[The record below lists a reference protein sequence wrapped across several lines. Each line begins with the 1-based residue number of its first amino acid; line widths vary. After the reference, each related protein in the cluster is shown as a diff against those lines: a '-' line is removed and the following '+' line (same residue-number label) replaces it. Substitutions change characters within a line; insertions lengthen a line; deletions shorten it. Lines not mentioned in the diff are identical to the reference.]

1 MLLNDFYPE
10 RTISISSRD
19 PDWVTPEIKS
29 MLRRKNRLMRAG
41 RVEEAGALAD
51 RIGKE
56 QTRHSKTQLSGAG
69 AKTDAKDIWKA
80 YRQLVGRRQ
89 EAGAVE
95 GVDAESLNR
104 HYASISTDTPH
115 HSVNTLPTQINRST
129 SQNGKSFRFLTI
141 FAPHSHRPRPPPSMV
156 PSTGSSSV
164 L

>member
-41 RVEEAGALAD
+41 RVEALAD

-80 YRQLVGRRQ
+80 YRQLVERRQ
-89 EAGAVE
+89 EAGAME

-104 HYASISTDTPH
+104 HYASISTD
-115 HSVNTLPTQINRST
+115 I
-129 SQNGKSFRFLTI
+129 
-141 FAPHSHRPRPPPSMV
+141 
-156 PSTGSSSV
+156 
-164 L
+164 

>member
-1 MLLNDFYPE
+1 MDNPHPIDNTQTEFDNYCNTALGLLNDFYPE

-69 AKTDAKDIWKA
+69 GKTDAKDIWKA

-104 HYASISTDTPH
+104 HYASISTDIKYTVPLDKHVTVDPVH
-115 HSVNTLPTQINRST
+115 HRMASLSD
-129 SQNGKSFRFLTI
+129 S
-141 FAPHSHRPRPPPSMV
+141 
-156 PSTGSSSV
+156 
-164 L
+164 